1 MNHLRKELAP
11 LSPDAWKAIEDEARD
26 TLRACLSA
34 RKLVDFEGPLGWSHA
49 AVNLGRADAV
59 PFEHA
64 GADSGVSTKVRRTA
78 PLMELKV
85 PFKLSL
91 CDLDDIERGAPD
103 VNLDPVIDAAKT
115 LASAEDSSVFYGVKA
130 LDITGMCSGSEYSPI
145 ALEGGY
151 DGMPQAVSAAIAA
164 LRKAGVNGPYALAL
178 DAEAYAAVLQATG
191 PGGYP
196 VLQHL
201 RRLLDGPT
209 IWAPALKGAAVVSM
223 RGGDFQLVMG
233 QDISVGYSSHSSV
246 DVELYLEESF
256 AFRLLGPEAIVTI
269 TAQA

>member
-1 MNHLRKELAP
+1 MNHLRKELSP
-11 LSPDAWKAIEDEARD
+11 LSPEAWAAIEDEARD
-26 TLRACLSA
+26 TLKACLSA
-34 RKLVDFEGPLGWSHA
+34 RKLVDFDGPHGWAHA

-59 PFEHA
+59 PFEHTEA
-64 GADSGVSTKVRRTA
+64 GSSVTTKVRRTA

-91 CDLDDIERGAPD
+91 CELDDIERGATD
-103 VNLDPVIDAAKT
+103 VNLDPVVNAAKT
-115 LASAEDSSVFYGVKA
+115 LASAEDQAVFYGVKA
-130 LDITGMCSGSEYSPI
+130 LDIAGMSSGSEHAPI

-151 DGMPQAVSAAIAA
+151 EGMPQAVSAAIAT

-223 RGGDFQLVMG
+223 RGGDFQLVVG
-233 QDISVGYSSHSSV
+233 QDISVGYSSHTSTE
-246 DVELYLEESF
+246 VELYLEESF
-256 AFRLLGPEAIVTI
+256 TFRLLGPEAVVTI
-269 TAQA
+269 QP